1 MLGRNLFLELLSKGQ
16 NAGFFRVQQYL
27 TTKLRYEE

>member
-16 NAGFFRVQQYL
+16 NAGFFRVQYL
-27 TTKLRYEE
+27 TNKLSYEE